1 MRVGSLIENFEEY
14 NLACIALNE
23 YIEYGDLSLLEAY
36 SNADIDF
43 LLEVTDEEKRLG
55 LSKKEIKRRRKIEL
69 IPQEAIK
76 RGAYYFRYNDKRY
89 DDLEDNRNPN
99 LDPESLKRTED
110 NRGINLANRS
120 AIEDINTKRFGDNAK
135 DLYRNL
141 HLSDKYNTSK
151 DRLESLR
158 GTGIPLRNYKQIHRV
173 LNLDKAKNGFSS
185 YALLNYKNLND
196 YRLGVINKGLAAQ
209 GYRPVSRENLKD
221 PNFTLLKDTT
231 PDTPKRGFDLSR
243 LGGKKIEVHKS
254 DTSTNYQNPNGNKT
268 TTQSEP
274 SEDSTKTG
282 NNRTYRK
289 LSGMTL
295 KKKNNQASSIAS
307 VVNNND
313 TTSQNPEHSNP
324 IPSDPPKTEEAK
336 KEAVKQTESKMK
348 NILDTSENKPRNVLA
363 RMVASLQNL
372 YRKWLDKKNQA
383 KQNGEDVG
391 FFSNICRVI
400 LNCIDKL
407 MWKIRNWSDGTKS
420 NHYNSK

>member
-14 NLACIALNE
+14 ELACIALNE
-23 YIEYGDLSLLEAY
+23 YVEYGDLSLLEAY

-43 LLEVTDEEKRLG
+43 LLEATDEEKRLE
-55 LSKKEIKRRRKIEL
+55 LSKREIKRRRKVEL
-69 IPQEAIK
+69 IPQELIK
-76 RGAYYFRYNDKRY
+76 RGAHSFRYNGSRY
-89 DDLEDNRNPN
+89 SDLEDNTTPN
-99 LDPESLKRTED
+99 LDPESLKNTKV
-110 NRGINLANRS
+110 NIGINDSNRS
-120 AIEDINTKRFGDNAK
+120 SIQDVNDDRFGKGTHDLHIGK
-135 DLYRNL
+135 DKF
-141 HLSDKYNTSK
+141 DTSK
-151 DRLESLR
+151 SRLERLQR
-158 GTGIPLRNYKQIHRV
+158 EGISVKNYKQLRRV
-173 LNLDKAKNGFSS
+173 LDLNKRSDSTWGLFLGRPTGYDLKKINR
-185 YALLNYKNLND
+185 ALAD
-196 YRLGVINKGLAAQ
+196 Q
-209 GYRPVSRENLKD
+209 GYRPISFENLKD
-221 PNFTLLKDTT
+221 PNFTLRKDTT
-231 PDTPKRGFDLSR
+231 PGTPNGGFDISR

-274 SEDSTKTG
+274 SEDNNKTG
-282 NNRTYRK
+282 NSRTYRK

-307 VVNNND
+307 VVNSN
-313 TTSQNPEHSNP
+313 TTSQNPERSNP

-348 NILDTSENKPRNVLA
+348 NILDTSENKPKNILA

-391 FFSNICRVI
+391 FFSNICRII